1 MVVVAVGVQHE
12 EFVAHVRHNFVTN
25 GTTAWSELA
34 KSSTPVESIAQYT
47 GGSEVEVCD
56 LAAFHQPMPEFAHI
70 VLGLPAASNTE
81 PQYVATAVLQTLM
94 GGGGS
99 FSAGGPGKGMFTRL
113 FVNVL
118 NQ

>member
-12 EFVAHVRHNFVTN
+12 AFVAHVRQSFVANTK
-25 GTTAWSELA
+25 TAWASLESPPPPA
-34 KSSTPVESIAQYT
+34 ESIAQYT
-47 GGSEVEVCD
+47 GGCEIEKCD

-70 VLGLPAASNTE
+70 VLGLQTSANTE
-81 PQYVATAVLQTLM
+81 PHYVATAVLQTLM